1 MVVSAS
7 VASVRMRREFGD
19 IETASCL
26 LLCATRMHRVHHVQ
40 CGAAG
45 VNGLLIAAQPVVVL
59 DARRSA
65 AAPKGCCACHA
76 VLCQLLNK
84 SKWCSQLWCSDSG
97 FDAGRLA
104 IAGTDSNCS

>member
-45 VNGLLIAAQPVVVL
+45 VIGLLIAALTALTHADRPQCG
-59 DARRSA
+59 A
-65 AAPKGCCACHA
+65 AG
-76 VLCQLLNK
+76 VIGLLI
-84 SKWCSQLWCSDSG
+84 
-97 FDAGRLA
+97 AGR
-104 IAGTDSNCS
+104 GTEGLLCLP